1 MADASLRAGAPRDWN
16 AAFAAVPLE
25 PAPADGWARVA
36 AALEPSRRRH
46 GPLWLAAAAALL
58 LAVVLPWR
66 LSPGPGAD
74 GNATP
79 ADKATVP
86 ADPIAA
92 LHVESA
98 QLEGLL
104 ALARDDRV
112 ASAAAAVLGEQL
124 DTRIVS
130 IDSALREP
138 GLSRGQQLS
147 LWRERVDVLRSA
159 VGFQSTRRWLAAQG
173 ERYDGAVVQID

>member
-1 MADASLRAGAPRDWN
+1 MPDASLPAGAPRDWT
-16 AAFAAVPLE
+16 AAFAALPLE
-25 PAPADGWARVA
+25 RPAGDGWARVA
-36 AALEPSRRRH
+36 AGLQPPRRRH
-46 GPLWLAAAAALL
+46 WPVWLATAAALL
-58 LAVVLPWR
+58 LALALPWKLGLELPIGHR
-66 LSPGPGAD
+66 AAPDHKL
-74 GNATP
+74 
-79 ADKATVP
+79 TVP
-86 ADPIAA
+86 SDPIAT

-104 ALARDDRV
+104 ELARDDRV

-138 GLSRGQQLS
+138 GLSRAQQLS

-159 VGFQSTRRWLAAQG
+159 VGFQSTRRWLAARG
-173 ERYDGAVVQID
+173 ERYDGALVQVD